1 MGSLLRTIGE
11 RVYRVHKSHHD
22 DLRGFPQP
30 PGCFFVKASW
40 RRSHHS
46 RLWPRSRSTTTTT
59 TNQPAMDSQF
69 LAQGGL
75 LETLSDHFDIE
86 NTSSIDNNWMEV
98 EMDLTNEST
107 MSLFQELEEVEEVK
121 EEETTTDSALL
132 SNLISQCGI
141 PVEQEVTTFP
151 CSPAN
156 SMNSDMET
164 HQSLIEELEDFFGSP
179 TNIESDEGSR
189 GLDLVTKTSVT
200 AKSPNSILE
209 ALASGEVYMPND
221 QDFTLTEE
229 ALKGAVSTTC
239 VTEDGQNVIIIVAPP
254 SPAQSNFY
262 ASDTDPEWVPSPSS
276 SVSPSSPLRTIST
289 ESRAVKKKYQ
299 RKKPPMPPMGPYPV
313 EKRERKKAQNRT
325 AAFRYREKKKGE
337 QNTVEEELDLLALKN
352 TELRAKLTEMETEA
366 RLLKKL
372 MTEAGLG
379 RIASTMRM

>member
-1 MGSLLRTIGE
+1 
-11 RVYRVHKSHHD
+11 
-22 DLRGFPQP
+22 
-30 PGCFFVKASW
+30 
-40 RRSHHS
+40 
-46 RLWPRSRSTTTTT
+46 
-59 TNQPAMDSQF
+59 
-69 LAQGGL
+69 
-75 LETLSDHFDIE
+75 
-86 NTSSIDNNWMEV
+86 MEV

-156 SMNSDMET
+156 SMNSNM
-164 HQSLIEELEDFFGSP
+164 
-179 TNIESDEGSR
+179 ESDEGSR

-299 RKKPPMPPMGPYPV
+299 RKKPPMPPMGPYPI
-313 EKRERKKAQNRT
+313 EKRERKKAQTRT

-337 QNTVEEELDLLALKN
+337 QNTVEEELELLATRNK
-352 TELRAKLTEMETEA
+352 ELRAKLTEMETEA

-372 MTEAGLG
+372 ITEAGLG
-379 RIASTMRM
+379 RIASTMKM

>member
-1 MGSLLRTIGE
+1 
-11 RVYRVHKSHHD
+11 
-22 DLRGFPQP
+22 
-30 PGCFFVKASW
+30 
-40 RRSHHS
+40 
-46 RLWPRSRSTTTTT
+46 
-59 TNQPAMDSQF
+59 MDSQF

-107 MSLFQELEEVEEVK
+107 MSLFQELQEVEEVK

-262 ASDTDPEWVPSPSS
+262 TSDTDPEWVPSPSS

>member
-1 MGSLLRTIGE
+1 M
-11 RVYRVHKSHHD
+11 D
-22 DLRGFPQP
+22 
-30 PGCFFVKASW
+30 
-40 RRSHHS
+40 
-46 RLWPRSRSTTTTT
+46 TT
-59 TNQPAMDSQF
+59 F
-69 LAQGGL
+69 LEQGGL

-107 MSLFQELEEVEEVK
+107 MSLFQELEEVEEVQ
-121 EEETTTDSALL
+121 EATTDPALL

-156 SMNSDMET
+156 SMNND
-164 HQSLIEELEDFFGSP
+164 
-179 TNIESDEGSR
+179 IESEEGSR
-189 GLDLVTKTSVT
+189 GLDLVTKTSMT

-229 ALKGAVSTTC
+229 TLKGAVSTTC
-239 VTEDGQNVIIIVAPP
+239 VTEDGQNVVIIVAPP

-262 ASDTDPEWVPSPSS
+262 ASDTDLEWVPSPSTS
-276 SVSPSSPLRTIST
+276 LSPSSPLRTISS

-299 RKKPPMPPMGPYPV
+299 RKKPPTPPMGPYPV

-337 QNTVEEELDLLALKN
+337 QNTVEEELELLAMKN

>member
-1 MGSLLRTIGE
+1 MT
-11 RVYRVHKSHHD
+11 
-22 DLRGFPQP
+22 
-30 PGCFFVKASW
+30 
-40 RRSHHS
+40 
-46 RLWPRSRSTTTTT
+46 
-59 TNQPAMDSQF
+59 
-69 LAQGGL
+69 
-75 LETLSDHFDIE
+75 
-86 NTSSIDNNWMEV
+86 
-98 EMDLTNEST
+98 
-107 MSLFQELEEVEEVK
+107 LFQELEEVEEVK

-132 SNLISQCGI
+132 SNLISTCGI
-141 PVEQEVTTFP
+141 PTEQEATTFP

-164 HQSLIEELEDFFGSP
+164 HQNLIEELEDFFGSP
-179 TNIESDEGSR
+179 KLWTEEGSR
-189 GLDLVTKTSVT
+189 GLDLVAKTSVT

-209 ALASGEVYMPND
+209 ALASGEGYMPND
-221 QDFTLTEE
+221 QEFTLTEE

-239 VTEDGQNVIIIVAPP
+239 VTEDGQNVIIIAAPP
-254 SPAQSNFY
+254 SPARSNSSQAHSTIY

-372 MTEAGLG
+372 MTEAGP
-379 RIASTMRM
+379 